1 VSIGTGRRATVVALL
16 VAGAIGIA
24 IGLATY
30 ATDAFDRL
38 ELDSVDTRFA
48 IRGTE
53 SAPDDIVVVEID
65 DATFNELQERWPFP
79 RSLHG
84 RLIDRLR
91 TAGAEQIAYD
101 VQFTEPTTA
110 REDNALIQAVA
121 RAGDVILATTEVNE
135 QGESNVFGGQEVLRR
150 IGARAGDTR
159 FDPDPGGVWRRYAY
173 EVDGLES
180 FAVAALETR
189 TGRQVDPD
197 RFGEDGAW
205 IDYHGPPGTFRTV
218 SFSRVLRGAVPP
230 STFRDATVVVGPSA
244 PSLQDIHPTPMEE
257 DKLMS
262 GAEIQ
267 ANAISTVDRDLPLE
281 SAPWPLDAGLIIA
294 LGLVAPAAAIRLR
307 PPFAFGIALATAGAY
322 LVAAQLAF
330 DRGTVLAVVYPLVA
344 LGVATVGSLGVH
356 YAFAALERRQA
367 RDMFARFVPEQVV
380 DEVLARSGEDL
391 RLGGV
396 RRECTVLFSDL
407 RGFTTFCEGRAPDQV
422 IDVLNRYLSEMSDA
436 IMDHGGTLVAYMG
449 DGIMAVF
456 GAPLEQP
463 DHAERAMAAAREML
477 GPRLERFNAWLRKRG
492 LGSGF
497 RMGLGLNTGSVM
509 SGQVG
514 SARRVEYATIGDVT
528 NTASRLE
535 AMTKGTEFQ
544 LFVSESTRAELTAQ
558 ADGLVFAGE
567 FEVRGRVEKL
577 RVWGLEERS
586 GEGG

>member
-1 VSIGTGRRATVVALL
+1 MIMSTGRRATVTALL
-16 VAGAIGIA
+16 VAGAIGVA
-24 IGLATY
+24 IGLVTY

-48 IRGTE
+48 IRGVE
-53 SAPDDIVVVEID
+53 DAPSDIVVVEID
-65 DATFNELQERWPFP
+65 DVTFSELQERWPFP

-91 TAGAEQIAYD
+91 AAGAGTIAYD
-101 VQFTEPTTA
+101 VQFTEPTSP
-110 REDNALIQAVA
+110 REDNALIRAVA
-121 RAGDVILATTEVNE
+121 RAGDVVLSTTEVNAR
-135 QGESNVFGGQEVLRR
+135 GESNVFGGEEVLRS
-150 IGARAGDTR
+150 IGARAGNTQYQ
-159 FDPDPGGVWRRYAY
+159 PDPGGVVRRTAY
-173 EVDGLES
+173 EIGGLES
-180 FAVAALETR
+180 FAVAAVETQ

-197 RFGEDGAW
+197 SFGEDGAW

-218 SFSRVLRGAVPP
+218 SFSRVLRGKVPR
-230 STFRDATVVVGPSA
+230 STFRDATVVIGASA
-244 PSLQDIHPTPMEE
+244 PTLQDVHPTPMDE
-257 DKLMS
+257 DELMS

-267 ANAISTVDRDLPLE
+267 ANAISTVDRGLPLE
-281 SAPWPLDAGLIIA
+281 SAPWPLDAGLIIV
-294 LGLVAPAAAIRLR
+294 LGLVAPAAASRLR
-307 PPFAFGIALATAGAY
+307 PPFAFGLALAAAGAY

-330 DRGTVLAVVYPLVA
+330 DGGTVLAVVYPLVA
-344 LGVATVGSLGVH
+344 LGVATVGSLGV
-356 YAFAALERRQA
+356 YYVLAALGRRQA

-407 RGFTTFCEGRAPDQV
+407 RGFTTFCEGRTPDEV

-463 DHAERAMAAAREML
+463 DHADRAVAAAREML
-477 GPRLERFNAWLRKRG
+477 GPKLERFNASLREHG
-492 LGSGF
+492 MGSGF
-497 RMGLGLNTGSVM
+497 RMGVGLNTGQVM

-514 SARRVEYATIGDVT
+514 STRRVEYTTIGDVT
-528 NTASRLE
+528 NTAARLE
-535 AMTKGTEFQ
+535 GMTKGTPFQ

-558 ADGLVFAGE
+558 GDGLVFAGE
-567 FEVRGRVEKL
+567 FEVRGREEKL
-577 RVWGLEERS
+577 RVWGLEE
-586 GEGG
+586 

>member
-1 VSIGTGRRATVVALL
+1 MSTGAGRRGTVVGLL
-16 VAGAIGIA
+16 VAAATGVA

-53 SAPDDIVVVEID
+53 SAPADIVVVEID
-65 DATFNELQERWPFP
+65 DVTFNELQERWPFP

-84 RLIDRLR
+84 RLIDHLR
-91 TAGAEQIAYD
+91 AAGARTIAYD
-101 VQFTEPTTA
+101 VQFTEPTSP
-110 REDNALIQAVA
+110 REDNALIRAA
-121 RAGDVILATTEVNE
+121 SRAGDVILATTEVNE
-135 QGESNVFGGQEVLRR
+135 RGESNVFGGEEVLRG

-159 FDPDPGGVWRRYAY
+159 FDPDPGGVWRRYPY
-173 EVDGLES
+173 EIDGLES
-180 FAVAALETR
+180 FAVAAVETQ

-197 RFGEDGAW
+197 RFGDDGAW

-244 PSLQDIHPTPMEE
+244 PSLQDVHPTPIDEG
-257 DKLMS
+257 KLMS

-267 ANAISTVDRDLPLE
+267 ANAISTVDRDLSLE
-281 SAPWPLDAGLIIA
+281 SAPWPLDAGLIVA
-294 LGLVAPAAAIRLR
+294 LGLVAPAAAIRL
-307 PPFAFGIALATAGAY
+307 PPALAFGVALAAAAAY
-322 LVAAQLAF
+322 LAAAQLAF
-330 DRGTVLAVVYPLVA
+330 DGGTVLAVVYPLVA

-356 YAFAALERRQA
+356 YVIAALGRREA

-396 RRECTVLFSDL
+396 RRDCTVLFSDL
-407 RGFTTFCEGRAPDQV
+407 RGFTTFCEGRTPDQV

-463 DHAERAMAAAREML
+463 DHADRAVAAAREML
-477 GPRLERFNAWLRKRG
+477 GPRRERFNAWLREQG

-497 RMGLGLNTGSVM
+497 RMGVGLNTGPVM

-514 SARRVEYATIGDVT
+514 STRRVEYTAIGDVT
-528 NTASRLE
+528 NTAARVE
-535 AMTKGTEFQ
+535 GMTKGTPFQ

-558 ADGLVFAGE
+558 GDGLVFAGE
-567 FEVRGRVEKL
+567 FEVRGREGKL
-577 RVWGLEERS
+577 RVWGLKE
-586 GEGG
+586 

>member
-1 VSIGTGRRATVVALL
+1 MSTGAGRRASVVGLL
-16 VAGAIGIA
+16 VAGATGVA

-30 ATDAFDRL
+30 ATNAFDRL

-48 IRGTE
+48 IRGAE
-53 SAPDDIVVVEID
+53 SAPADIVVVEID
-65 DATFNELQERWPFP
+65 DVTFNELQERWPFP

-91 TAGAEQIAYD
+91 AAGAEQIAYD
-101 VQFTEPTTA
+101 VQFTEPTSP
-110 REDNALIQAVA
+110 REDNALIRAVA

-135 QGESNVFGGQEVLRR
+135 RGESNVFGGEQVLRR

-159 FDPDPGGVWRRYAY
+159 FDPDPGGVWRRYPY
-173 EVDGLES
+173 EIDRLES
-180 FAVAALETR
+180 FAVAAVETR

-244 PSLQDIHPTPMEE
+244 PSLQDVHPTPIDEG
-257 DKLMS
+257 KLMS

-267 ANAISTVDRDLPLE
+267 ANAISTVDRGLPLE
-281 SAPWPLDAGLIIA
+281 SAPWPLDAGLIVA

-307 PPFAFGIALATAGAY
+307 PLLAFGVALAAAAAY
-322 LVAAQLAF
+322 LAAAQLAF
-330 DRGTVLAVVYPLVA
+330 DGGTVLAVVYPLVA
-344 LGVATVGSLGVH
+344 LGVAMVGSLGVH
-356 YAFAALERRQA
+356 YALAALGRRQA

-396 RRECTVLFSDL
+396 RRDCTVLFSDL
-407 RGFTTFCEGRAPDQV
+407 RGFTTFCEGRTPDQI

-463 DHAERAMAAAREML
+463 DHADRAVAAAREML
-477 GPRLERFNAWLRKRG
+477 GPRRERFNAWLREQG

-497 RMGLGLNTGSVM
+497 RMGVGLNTGPVM

-514 SARRVEYATIGDVT
+514 STRRVEYTAIGDVT
-528 NTASRLE
+528 NTAARVE
-535 AMTKGTEFQ
+535 GMTKGTPFQ

-558 ADGLVFAGE
+558 GDGLVFAGE
-567 FEVRGRVEKL
+567 FEIRGREGKL
-577 RVWGLEERS
+577 RVWGLKE
-586 GEGG
+586 

>member
-1 VSIGTGRRATVVALL
+1 VSTGAGRRATVTALL
-16 VAGAIGIA
+16 VAGAIGVV
-24 IGLATY
+24 IGLVTY

-48 IRGTE
+48 VRGVE
-53 SAPDDIVVVEID
+53 SAPADIVVVEID
-65 DATFNELQERWPFP
+65 DVTFSQLDKRWPFP

-91 TAGAEQIAYD
+91 AAGAEQIAYD
-101 VQFTEPTTA
+101 VQFTEPTSP

-121 RAGDVILATTEVNE
+121 RAGDVVLSTTEVNAR
-135 QGESNVFGGQEVLRR
+135 GESNVFGGEEVLRS
-150 IGARAGDTR
+150 IGARAGNTQYE
-159 FDPDPGGVWRRYAY
+159 PDPGGVVRRTQY
-173 EVDGLES
+173 EIGGLES
-180 FAVAALETR
+180 FAVAAVETR

-197 RFGEDGAW
+197 SFGEDGAW
-205 IDYHGPPGTFRTV
+205 IDYYGPPETFRTV
-218 SFSRVLRGAVPP
+218 SFSRVLRGKVPR
-230 STFRDATVVVGPSA
+230 STFRDATVVIGASA
-244 PSLQDIHPTPMEE
+244 PTLQDVHPTPMDE

-267 ANAISTVDRDLPLE
+267 ANAISTVDRGLPLE
-281 SAPWPLDAGLIIA
+281 SAPWPLDAGLIIV
-294 LGLVAPAAAIRLR
+294 LGLVAPVAAIRLR
-307 PPFAFGIALATAGAY
+307 PPFTFGLALAAAGAY

-330 DRGTVLAVVYPLVA
+330 DGGTVLAVVYPLVA
-344 LGVATVGSLGVH
+344 LGVATVGSLGV
-356 YAFAALERRQA
+356 YYVLAALGRRQA

-407 RGFTTFCEGRAPDQV
+407 RGFTTFCEGRTPDEV

-463 DHAERAMAAAREML
+463 DHADRAVAAAREML
-477 GPRLERFNAWLRKRG
+477 GPKLERFNAWLRQQG
-492 LGSGF
+492 MGSGF
-497 RMGLGLNTGSVM
+497 RMGVGLNTGQVM

-514 SARRVEYATIGDVT
+514 STRRVEYTTIGDVT
-528 NTASRLE
+528 NTAARLE
-535 AMTKGTEFQ
+535 GMTKGTPFQ

-558 ADGLVFAGE
+558 GDGLVFAGE
-567 FEVRGRVEKL
+567 FEVRGREEKL
-577 RVWGLEERS
+577 RVWGLEERN